1 MTGTSDSRISLLLL
15 CLLTSI
21 QPSRPSRVV
30 YPAGEIAARDVVSD
44 RDMLVEDPQ
53 ATQLRR
59 DRALAL
65 QPMVFDIDKK
75 GLERFRDES
84 LGLIN
89 DINKLGLD
97 EAGLE
102 NVRRAFNERHL
113 SDVSSSVFKQLTA
126 SMSRNICW
134 IR

>member
-1 MTGTSDSRISLLLL
+1 
-15 CLLTSI
+15 
-21 QPSRPSRVV
+21 
-30 YPAGEIAARDVVSD
+30 
-44 RDMLVEDPQ
+44 MLVEDPQ